1 MFGRLFVY
9 GTLLDADLRRAL
21 LGPGA
26 QHLNETT
33 AALIGY
39 RRVAQPGGTYP
50 TLRRDPA
57 ARVDGSVLVGLD
69 RTMEARLVAYESD
82 EFLYARRPVQVAG
95 RGPVMAGLFLPR
107 LPPPAGPPW
116 DLEDWRRR
124 HKARALRRAAH
135 WR

>member
-1 MFGRLFVY
+1 MVRRLFVY
-9 GTLLDADLRRAL
+9 GTLLDADLRRAI

-26 QHLNETT
+26 RQLRETT

-39 RRVAQPGGTYP
+39 RRVALPGGTYP

-57 ARVDGSVLVGLD
+57 ARVDGSVLEGLD
-69 RTMEARLVAYESD
+69 RTMEARVVASEGD
-82 EFLYARRPVQVAG
+82 EFLYASRPVRVAG
-95 RGPVMAGLFLPR
+95 RRPVMAGLFLPR

-124 HKARALRRAAH
+124 HKARVLRRAAH
-135 WR
+135 